1 MSELSREARSL
12 IASARR
18 EEGLTPEEHAR
29 YRAQLLERLGIA
41 AGVAGAAALAP
52 AKAAATADAA
62 AASASAGAAAPAIP
76 ATAAAPAVKAGVS
89 FGLGTLGGKL
99 AMGVTLAAVA
109 VTAHLVTGG
118 SAQRHTLEARLSKS
132 AAVTASAAIV
142 ARRERSLAE
151 AESAT
156 REAPVAPGPA
166 EEREE
171 REERPA
177 PSPRAAAP
185 SRSASPA
192 AGAPDNGFQE
202 DAKLLRDVRAALGAG
217 KDEEALEML
226 EARRANPNEGIFGQ
240 ERAAA
245 HILTLCRLGRTAEAR
260 AASERFLRQHP
271 RSPLGER
278 IRRACAVDAPPGPAQ
293 AKGRRE

>member
-12 IASARR
+12 IASARQ

-29 YRAQLLERLGIA
+29 YRAQLLQRLGLA
-41 AGVAGAAALAP
+41 AGAAGAASLAP

-62 AASASAGAAAPAIP
+62 ATSASAGAAAPAIP
-76 ATAAAPAVKAGVS
+76 ATAVKAGVS
-89 FGLGTLGGKL
+89 FGLGTLGGKI
-99 AMGVTLAAVA
+99 AIGVTIAAVA
-109 VTAHLVTGG
+109 VTAHLFTRAP
-118 SAQRHTLEARLSKS
+118 AQRDTLEARLSTS
-132 AAVTASAAIV
+132 AVVTTSAAIV
-142 ARRERSLAE
+142 ARRKGSLAE
-151 AESAT
+151 AESAAHG
-156 REAPVAPGPA
+156 APVAPGPA

-171 REERPA
+171 RPA
-177 PSPRAAAP
+177 PSPRASAP
-185 SRSASPA
+185 SRSASPSS
-192 AGAPDNGFQE
+192 GALDNGFQE

-217 KDEEALEML
+217 KDEEALKML
-226 EARRANPNEGIFGQ
+226 EARRANPTEGILGQ

-278 IRRACAVDAPPGPAQ
+278 IRRACAGDAPPAPAQ

>member
-41 AGVAGAAALAP
+41 AGVAGAASLAP

-99 AMGVTLAAVA
+99 AMGVTIAAVA
-109 VTAHLVTGG
+109 VTAHLFTRG
-118 SAQRHTLEARLSKS
+118 SARRETLEARLSKS
-132 AAVTASAAIV
+132 AAVTTSAAIV
-142 ARRERSLAE
+142 AQMKGSLAE

-156 REAPVAPGPA
+156 HEAPVAPGPA
-166 EEREE
+166 EE

-192 AGAPDNGFQE
+192 SGALDNGFQE

-217 KDEEALEML
+217 KDEEALKML
-226 EARRANPNEGIFGQ
+226 ETRRANPTEGVLGQ

-278 IRRACAVDAPPGPAQ
+278 IRRACAGDAPPGPAQ

>member
-12 IASARR
+12 IASARH

-29 YRAQLLERLGIA
+29 YRAQLLQRLGIA
-41 AGVAGAAALAP
+41 AGVAGAASLAP

-62 AASASAGAAAPAIP
+62 ATSASAGAAAPAIA
-76 ATAAAPAVKAGVS
+76 ATAVKAGVS
-89 FGLGTLGGKL
+89 FGLGTLGGKIV
-99 AMGVTLAAVA
+99 MGVTLAAVA
-109 VTAHLVTGG
+109 ATAHLFTRG
-118 SAQRHTLEARLSKS
+118 SAQRDTLEARLSTS
-132 AAVTASAAIV
+132 AVVTTSAAIV
-142 ARRERSLAE
+142 AQMKDSLAE
-151 AESAT
+151 AERAT
-156 REAPVAPGPA
+156 HEAPVAPGPA
-166 EEREE
+166 EE

-192 AGAPDNGFQE
+192 SGALDNGFQE

-217 KDEEALEML
+217 KDEEALKML
-226 EARRANPNEGIFGQ
+226 EARRANPTEGILGQ

-245 HILTLCRLGRTAEAR
+245 RILTLCRLGRTAEAR

-278 IRRACAVDAPPGPAQ
+278 IRRACAGDAPPAPAQ
-293 AKGRRE
+293 AKGERE

>member
-41 AGVAGAAALAP
+41 AGVAGAASLAP
-52 AKAAATADAA
+52 VKAAATADAA

-76 ATAAAPAVKAGVS
+76 AAAAAPAVKAGVS
-89 FGLGTLGGKL
+89 FGLATLGGKL
-99 AMGVTLAAVA
+99 ATGVTIAAVA
-109 VTAHLVTGG
+109 ATAHLFTRG
-118 SAQRHTLEARLSKS
+118 SAQRDTLAARLSKS
-132 AAVTASAAIV
+132 AVVTTSAAIV
-142 ARRERSLAE
+142 AQVKGSLAE

-156 REAPVAPGPA
+156 RGAPVAPGPA
-166 EEREE
+166 
-171 REERPA
+171 EERPA

-192 AGAPDNGFQE
+192 SGALDSRFEE

-217 KDEEALEML
+217 KGEEALRML
-226 EARRANPNEGIFGQ
+226 EARRANPTEGVLGQ

-245 HILTLCRLGRTAEAR
+245 HVLTLCRLGRTAEAR

-278 IRRACAVDAPPGPAQ
+278 IRRACAGDAPPGPAQ
-293 AKGRRE
+293 AQGRRE

>member
-41 AGVAGAAALAP
+41 AGAAGAASLAP

-99 AMGVTLAAVA
+99 AVGVTLAAVA
-109 VTAHLVTGG
+109 VTAHLSARG
-118 SAQRHTLEARLSKS
+118 SAQRDTLEARLSRS
-132 AAVTASAAIV
+132 AVVTTSAAIA
-142 ARRERSLAE
+142 ARVKGSPAE
-151 AESAT
+151 AESAAQ
-156 REAPVAPGPA
+156 EAPVAPGPV
-166 EEREE
+166 EE

-192 AGAPDNGFQE
+192 SGALDSGFEE

-217 KDEEALEML
+217 KGEEALRML
-226 EARRANPNEGIFGQ
+226 EARRANPTEGVLGQ

-245 HILTLCRLGRTAEAR
+245 HILTLCRLGRAAEAR

-278 IRRACAVDAPPGPAQ
+278 IRRACAGDAPPGPAQ

>member
-12 IASARR
+12 IASARD
-18 EEGLTPEEHAR
+18 EEGLAPEEHAR
-29 YRAQLLERLGIA
+29 YRAQLLQRLGIT
-41 AGVAGAAALAP
+41 AGVAGAASLAP

-62 AASASAGAAAPAIP
+62 ATSASAGAAAPAIP

-89 FGLGTLGGKL
+89 FGLGTLGGKV
-99 AMGVTLAAVA
+99 AIGVTIAAVA
-109 VTAHLVTGG
+109 VTAHLFTRG
-118 SAQRHTLEARLSKS
+118 SAPSGTLEARLSTS
-132 AAVTASAAIV
+132 AVVTTSAAIV
-142 ARRERSLAE
+142 AQMKGSLAE
-151 AESAT
+151 AESAAH
-156 REAPVAPGPA
+156 EAPVAPRPA
-166 EEREE
+166 EE

-192 AGAPDNGFQE
+192 SGALDNGFQE

-226 EARRANPNEGIFGQ
+226 EARRANPTEGILGQ

-245 HILTLCRLGRTAEAR
+245 HILTLCRLGRAAEAR
-260 AASERFLRQHP
+260 TASERFLRQHP

-278 IRRACAVDAPPGPAQ
+278 IRRACAGDAPPAPAH
-293 AKGRRE
+293 AKERRE

>member
-12 IASARR
+12 IASARH

-29 YRAQLLERLGIA
+29 YRAQLLQRLGIA
-41 AGVAGAAALAP
+41 AGVAGAASLAP

-62 AASASAGAAAPAIP
+62 ATSASAGAAAPALA
-76 ATAAAPAVKAGVS
+76 ATAAAPAPAVKAGVS
-89 FGLGTLGGKL
+89 FGLGTLGGKI
-99 AMGVTLAAVA
+99 AIGVTIAAVA
-109 VTAHLVTGG
+109 VTAHLFTRG
-118 SAQRHTLEARLSKS
+118 SARSDTLGARLSTS
-132 AAVTASAAIV
+132 AVVSTSAAIV
-142 ARRERSLAE
+142 ARMKGSLAE

-156 REAPVAPGPA
+156 HEAPVAPGPA

-171 REERPA
+171 RPA
-177 PSPRAAAP
+177 PSPRAAAS
-185 SRSASPA
+185 SRSASPS
-192 AGAPDNGFQE
+192 AGALDNGFQE

-217 KDEEALEML
+217 KDDEALEML
-226 EARRANPNEGIFGQ
+226 EARRANPTEGILGQ

-278 IRRACAVDAPPGPAQ
+278 IRRACAGDAPPPPAH

>member
-41 AGVAGAAALAP
+41 VGVAGAASPAP

-62 AASASAGAAAPAIP
+62 AASASAGTAAPAIP

-99 AMGVTLAAVA
+99 AMGVTIAAVA
-109 VTAHLVTGG
+109 ATAHLVTRG
-118 SAQRHTLEARLSKS
+118 SAQRDTLEARLSRS
-132 AAVTASAAIV
+132 AVVTTSAAIV
-142 ARRERSLAE
+142 ARTKGSLAE

-156 REAPVAPGPA
+156 RETPVAPGPA
-166 EEREE
+166 EERA
-171 REERPA
+171 ERPA

-185 SRSASPA
+185 SRRASPA
-192 AGAPDNGFQE
+192 SGALDSSFQE

-217 KDEEALEML
+217 KGEEALKML
-226 EARRANPNEGIFGQ
+226 EARRVNPTEGVLGQ

-245 HILTLCRLGRTAEAR
+245 HILTLCRLGRMAEAR

-278 IRRACAVDAPPGPAQ
+278 IRRACAADAPPGPAR

>member
-12 IASARR
+12 IASARQ

-29 YRAQLLERLGIA
+29 YRAQLLQRLGLA
-41 AGVAGAAALAP
+41 AGAAGAAALAP

-62 AASASAGAAAPAIP
+62 ATSASAGAAAPAIS
-76 ATAAAPAVKAGVS
+76 ATAVKAGVS
-89 FGLGTLGGKL
+89 FGLGTLGGKI
-99 AMGVTLAAVA
+99 AIGVTIAAVA
-109 VTAHLVTGG
+109 VTAHLFTRA
-118 SAQRHTLEARLSKS
+118 SAQRDTLEARLSTS
-132 AAVTASAAIV
+132 AVVTTSAAIV
-142 ARRERSLAE
+142 ARVKGSVAG

-156 REAPVAPGPA
+156 HEAPVAPGPA
-166 EEREE
+166 EE

-185 SRSASPA
+185 SRSASPSS
-192 AGAPDNGFQE
+192 GALDNGFQE

-217 KDEEALEML
+217 KDEEALKML
-226 EARRANPNEGIFGQ
+226 EARRANPTEGILGQ

-278 IRRACAVDAPPGPAQ
+278 IRRACAGDAPPAPAQ

>member
-12 IASARR
+12 IASARH

-29 YRAQLLERLGIA
+29 CRAQLLQRLGIA
-41 AGVAGAAALAP
+41 AGVAGAASLAP

-62 AASASAGAAAPAIP
+62 ATSASAGAAAPAIA
-76 ATAAAPAVKAGVS
+76 ATAVKAGVS
-89 FGLGTLGGKL
+89 FGLGTLGGKI
-99 AMGVTLAAVA
+99 AIGVAIAAVA
-109 VTAHLVTGG
+109 VTAHLFTRTT
-118 SAQRHTLEARLSKS
+118 AQSDTLEARLSTS
-132 AAVTASAAIV
+132 AVVTTSAAIV
-142 ARRERSLAE
+142 ARMKGSLAE
-151 AESAT
+151 AESAA

-171 REERPA
+171 RPA
-177 PSPRAAAP
+177 PSPRAAAS
-185 SRSASPA
+185 SRSASPS
-192 AGAPDNGFQE
+192 AGALDNGFQE

-217 KDEEALEML
+217 KDDEALEML
-226 EARRANPNEGIFGQ
+226 EARRANPTEGILGQ

-278 IRRACAVDAPPGPAQ
+278 IRRACAGDAPPASAQ

>member
-12 IASARR
+12 IASARQ

-41 AGVAGAAALAP
+41 AGAAGAASLAS
-52 AKAAATADAA
+52 AKAAAMADA
-62 AASASAGAAAPAIP
+62 
-76 ATAAAPAVKAGVS
+76 AAAPAVKAGVS
-89 FGLGTLGGKL
+89 FGLGTLGGKIVIGL
-99 AMGVTLAAVA
+99 TIAAVA
-109 VTAHLVTGG
+109 VTAHLFTRGPEHGEVLKTNP
-118 SAQRHTLEARLSKS
+118 STS
-132 AAVTASAAIV
+132 AAVTTSAAIV
-142 ARRERSLAE
+142 AHMKDALAE

-156 REAPVAPGPA
+156 QKAPVAPGPA
-166 EEREE
+166 EER
-171 REERPA
+171 PT

-192 AGAPDNGFQE
+192 SGALDNGFQE

-217 KDEEALEML
+217 KEEEALKML
-226 EARRANPNEGIFGQ
+226 EARRAKPTEGILGE

-260 AASERFLRQHP
+260 AASERFMRQHP

-278 IRRACAVDAPPGPAQ
+278 IRRACAGDASPAPAQ
-293 AKGRRE
+293 AKGKRE

>member
-41 AGVAGAAALAP
+41 AGVAGAASL

-62 AASASAGAAAPAIP
+62 AASASAGAATPAIP
-76 ATAAAPAVKAGVS
+76 AAAAAPAVKAGVS
-89 FGLGTLGGKL
+89 FGLATLGGKL
-99 AMGVTLAAVA
+99 ATGVTIAAVA
-109 VTAHLVTGG
+109 VTAHLFTRG
-118 SAQRHTLEARLSKS
+118 SAQRDTLEARLSKS
-132 AAVTASAAIV
+132 AVVTTSAAIV
-142 ARRERSLAE
+142 AQVKGSLAE

-156 REAPVAPGPA
+156 RGAPVAPGPA
-166 EEREE
+166 EAREE

-192 AGAPDNGFQE
+192 SGALDSRFEE

-217 KDEEALEML
+217 KGEEALKML
-226 EARRANPNEGIFGQ
+226 EARRANPTEGVLGQ

-245 HILTLCRLGRTAEAR
+245 HVLTLCRLGRTAEAR

-278 IRRACAVDAPPGPAQ
+278 IRRACAGDAPPGPAQ

>member
-12 IASARR
+12 IASARH

-29 YRAQLLERLGIA
+29 CRAQLLQRLGIA
-41 AGVAGAAALAP
+41 AGVAGAASLAP
-52 AKAAATADAA
+52 AKVAATADAA
-62 AASASAGAAAPAIP
+62 ATSASAGAAAPAIAVP
-76 ATAAAPAVKAGVS
+76 AAAPAVKAGVS
-89 FGLGTLGGKL
+89 FGLGTLGGKI
-99 AMGVTLAAVA
+99 AIGVTIAAVA
-109 VTAHLVTGG
+109 VTAHLFTRG
-118 SAQRHTLEARLSKS
+118 SARSDTLGARLSTS
-132 AAVTASAAIV
+132 AVVTTSAAIV
-142 ARRERSLAE
+142 ARMKGSLAE

-171 REERPA
+171 RPA
-177 PSPRAAAP
+177 PSPRAAAS
-185 SRSASPA
+185 SRSASPS
-192 AGAPDNGFQE
+192 AGALDNGFQE

-217 KDEEALEML
+217 KDDEALEML
-226 EARRANPNEGIFGQ
+226 EARRANPTEGILGQ

-278 IRRACAVDAPPGPAQ
+278 IRRACAADAPPAPAQ